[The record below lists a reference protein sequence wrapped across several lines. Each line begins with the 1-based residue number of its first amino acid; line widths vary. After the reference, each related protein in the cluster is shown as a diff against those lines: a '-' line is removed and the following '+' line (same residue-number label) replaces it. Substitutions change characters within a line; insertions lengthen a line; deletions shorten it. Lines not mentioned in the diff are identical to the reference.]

1 MSIQIN
7 AAAREEIAEYLVSDR
22 VTHRVLDR
30 KFQDLNISEP
40 APVEPN
46 AYKRSGLIAG
56 VDYHVMRP
64 PKRDRLLRAVQLS
77 TKRAAAAAYC
87 ISSKRFTQ

>member
-30 KFQDLNISEP
+30 KFQGLNISEP
-40 APVEPN
+40 AP
-46 AYKRSGLIAG
+46 
-56 VDYHVMRP
+56 
-64 PKRDRLLRAVQLS
+64 AVQS
-77 TKRAAAAAYC
+77 
-87 ISSKRFTQ
+87 